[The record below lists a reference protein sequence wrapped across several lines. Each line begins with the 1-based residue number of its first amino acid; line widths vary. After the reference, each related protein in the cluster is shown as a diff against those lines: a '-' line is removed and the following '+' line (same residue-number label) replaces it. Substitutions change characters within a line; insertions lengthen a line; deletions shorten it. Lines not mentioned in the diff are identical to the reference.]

1 MDRAVNKSTLQYLGP
16 DFQYKL
22 AKCFIEEPGYFTSI
36 YSVVEQNAFTEPLL
50 KQFVGTLKDYYSS
63 NGIVPSYETLLIMLR
78 QKART
83 ENELEE
89 WDELVKNLKELSPEG
104 TTVIEES
111 ATKFFKQQNMI
122 KVANDILKKT
132 QDGDTDHYDECLKMM
147 EDAINVGNEDDDGFN
162 PYDVIDEVMRPN
174 AEIPIP
180 TGISKIDEL
189 LNGGLF
195 KGHIGL
201 VLGPS
206 GFGKTT
212 YSTAIA
218 AHAATSPSMLN
229 NYKGWQTLQI
239 VFEDDIKA
247 ISRKHFSRI
256 TQIEACNLTK
266 DYEIEEARTIL
277 DEFPEKEMF
286 RDNLIVKKYKTG
298 TKSVED
304 IKIYIKRLINK
315 GFRPDLIILDYFEC
329 LKLVRRERT
338 DTKWDLQEN
347 AMRQLEVLA
356 EEFNVA
362 LWVMTQGG
370 RESFGVKV
378 VTMNQGSGS
387 ITKVQIGH
395 VILSIARSQED
406 IDNNIATIA
415 MLKNRQGKSGP
426 TFDDIVFNNGTCTIS
441 CENSN
446 EYPSQEVYEEVM
458 AQRQQET
465 YEREYSRQLMEN
477 RARHEEELKME
488 ETLKRAEFSVVQEPV
503 PQAVPEPAPLAEPI
517 EKSESEPVPEVKET
531 EPEPPKE
538 EVIEEQ
544 PKYIRKPVSDSGELK
559 LVQEQKPINNE
570 AYDFEYFDNG
580 NELSTSEEEFLA
592 LFN

>member
-1 MDRAVNKSTLQYLGP
+1 MNRLVNKNTLQYLGP

-50 KQFVGTLKDYYSS
+50 RVFVGTLKDYYSQT
-63 NGIVPSYETLLIMLR
+63 GIVPSYETLLIMLK
-78 QKART
+78 QKARM

-104 TTVIEES
+104 TSVIEES
-111 ATKFFKQQNMI
+111 ATRFFKQQNMI

-132 QDGDTDHYDECLKMM
+132 QDGDTDHYEECLKMM
-147 EDAINVGNEDDDGFN
+147 EEALNVGSEEDEGFN
-162 PYDVIDEVMRPN
+162 PFDVIDEVMRPG
-174 AEIPIP
+174 AEIPIQ
-180 TGISKIDEL
+180 TGISKVDEI
-189 LNGGLF
+189 LNGGLY
-195 KGHIGL
+195 KGHLGL

-218 AHAATSPSMLN
+218 AHAATLPCDLN
-229 NYKGWQTLQI
+229 EQKGWKVLQI
-239 VFEDDIKA
+239 VFEDDVKA

-266 DYEIEEARTIL
+266 PFEIEEARTIL
-277 DEFPEKEMF
+277 DEFPDKEMF

-315 GFRPDLIILDYFEC
+315 GFRPDLVILDYFEC

-347 AMRQLEVLA
+347 TMRQLEVLA

-362 LWVMTQGG
+362 LWVMTQGNK
-370 RESFGVKV
+370 ESFSSKIVG
-378 VTMNQGSGS
+378 MDQGGGS

-395 VILSIARSQED
+395 VVMSIARSQED

-426 TFDDIVFNNGTCTIS
+426 YFDDVKFNNGTCTIS
-441 CENSN
+441 CDE
-446 EYPSQEVYEEVM
+446 
-458 AQRQQET
+458 
-465 YEREYSRQLMEN
+465 
-477 RARHEEELKME
+477 
-488 ETLKRAEFSVVQEPV
+488 VQEFANELAFQEHVTQKQNESRNEKVKQLRDEQRIKNEAEAARAQKPKAYV
-503 PQAVPEPAPLAEPI
+503 DTVIEEPNP
-517 EKSESEPVPEVKET
+517 
-531 EPEPPKE
+531 EPEPEKE
-538 EVIEEQ
+538 ETPEEKNDILNVDFSDDVVVTPVTDNGQ
-544 PKYIRKPVSDSGELK
+544 MTLVTSEKIDEPNPEKPKTSSTF
-559 LVQEQKPINNE
+559 
-570 AYDFEYFDNG
+570 DFEIDRPDDS
-580 NELSTSEEEFLA
+580 LMISEEEFESGVL
-592 LFN
+592 

>member
-1 MDRAVNKSTLQYLGP
+1 MNRAINKSTLQYLGP

-22 AKCFIEEPGYFTSI
+22 AKCFIEEPGYFSSI

-50 KQFVGTLKDYYSS
+50 RQFVGTLKDYYSS
-63 NGIVPSYETLLIMLR
+63 TGIVPSYETLLIVLK
-78 QKART
+78 QKARM

-89 WDELVKNLKELSPEG
+89 WDELIKNLKELSPEG
-104 TTVIEES
+104 TTIIEES

-147 EDAINVGNEDDDGFN
+147 EDAINVGNEDDEGFN

-189 LNGGLF
+189 LNGGLY
-195 KGHIGL
+195 KGHLGM

-218 AHAATSPSMLN
+218 AHAATAASDLN
-229 NYKGWQTLQI
+229 ENKGWKVLQI

-266 DYEIEEARTIL
+266 SFEVEEARNIL
-277 DEFPEKEMF
+277 DNFPEKEMF

-298 TKSVED
+298 TKSVDD

-329 LKLVRRERT
+329 LKLIRKDRN

-347 AMRQLEVLA
+347 TMRQLEVLA

-362 LWVMTQGG
+362 LWVMTQGNK
-370 RESFGVKV
+370 ESFAAKV
-378 VTMNQGSGS
+378 VGMNQGGGS

-426 TFDDIVFNNGTCTIS
+426 AFDGILFNNGTCTIS
-441 CENSN
+441 CDE
-446 EYPSQEVYEEVM
+446 
-458 AQRQQET
+458 
-465 YEREYSRQLMEN
+465 
-477 RARHEEELKME
+477 
-488 ETLKRAEFSVVQEPV
+488 VVQYDNELVFEDAMRQKEHDEIQDMARKLSEERKAREAEMKAKIEAQLERNKEPNK
-503 PQAVPEPAPLAEPI
+503 PPEEKPAVQNTTDDT
-517 EKSESEPVPEVKET
+517 SNEVKEEYVAT
-531 EPEPPKE
+531 
-538 EVIEEQ
+538 
-544 PKYIRKPVSDSGELK
+544 PVSDNGNLSLSTPK
-559 LVQEQKPINNE
+559 LQPSPSQF
-570 AYDFEYFDNG
+570 DFERDTLDSEFA
-580 NELSTSEEEFLA
+580 LSEAEFLSGV
-592 LFN
+592 L

>member
-1 MDRAVNKSTLQYLGP
+1 MNRAINKSTLQYLGP

-22 AKCFIEEPGYFTSI
+22 AKCFIEEPGYFASI

-50 KQFVGTLKDYYSS
+50 RQFVGTLKDYYSS
-63 NGIVPSYETLLIMLR
+63 TGIVPSYETLLIVLK
-78 QKART
+78 QKARM

-89 WDELVKNLKELSPEG
+89 WDELVKNLRELSPEG
-104 TTVIEES
+104 TTIIEES
-111 ATKFFKQQNMI
+111 ATRFFKQQNMI

-132 QDGDTDHYDECLKMM
+132 QDGDTDHYEECLKMM
-147 EDAINVGNEDDDGFN
+147 EDAINVGNEDDEGFN

-180 TGISKIDEL
+180 TGISKIDDL
-189 LNGGLF
+189 LNGGLY
-195 KGHIGL
+195 KGHLGM

-218 AHAATSPSMLN
+218 AHAATAASDLN
-229 NYKGWQTLQI
+229 EHKGWKVLQI
-239 VFEDDIKA
+239 VFEDDVRA

-266 DYEIEEARTIL
+266 TDEVEEARTIL
-277 DEFPEKEMF
+277 DNFPEKEMF

-329 LKLVRRERT
+329 LKLIRKERN

-347 AMRQLEVLA
+347 TMRQLEVLA

-362 LWVMTQGG
+362 LWVMTQGNK
-370 RESFGVKV
+370 ESFAAKV
-378 VTMNQGSGS
+378 VGMNQGGGS

-426 TFDDIVFNNGTCTIS
+426 AFDNIKFNNGTCTIS
-441 CENSN
+441 CDEVVEYDN
-446 EYPSQEVYEEVM
+446 ELVFEEAM
-458 AQRQQET
+458 RQKEHDDMQHKAQQIMAAQRAKDEVS
-465 YEREYSRQLMEN
+465 EKVAN
-477 RARHEEELKME
+477 
-488 ETLKRAEFSVVQEPV
+488 
-503 PQAVPEPAPLAEPI
+503 AVPKKEP
-517 EKSESEPVPEVKET
+517 EKPVVEEKTVVVEQKET
-531 EPEPPKE
+531 ITEIPVDPILETKTE
-538 EVIEEQ
+538 YTKV
-544 PKYIRKPVSDSGELK
+544 PVSDAGK
-559 LVQEQKPINNE
+559 LTLSINKPVVNTPKL
-570 AYDFEYFDNG
+570 DFEVDEIDP
-580 NELSTSEEEFLA
+580 ELAVSEAEFLNGV
-592 LFN
+592 L

>member
-1 MDRAVNKSTLQYLGP
+1 MNRSINKSTLQYLGP

-50 KQFVGTLKDYYSS
+50 KQFVGTLKDYYST
-63 NGIVPSYETLLIMLR
+63 NGIVPSYETLLIILK

-89 WDELVKNLKELSPEG
+89 WDELVKNLKELSTEG

-111 ATKFFKQQNMI
+111 ATRFFKQQNMI

-132 QDGDTDHYDECLKMM
+132 QDGDTDHYEECLKMM
-147 EDAINVGNEDDDGFN
+147 EDAINVGNEDDEGFN

-174 AEIPIP
+174 AEIPVP

-189 LNGGLF
+189 LNGGLY
-195 KGHIGL
+195 KGHLGM

-218 AHAATSPSMLN
+218 AHAATAASDLN
-229 NYKGWQTLQI
+229 NHKGWKVLQI
-239 VFEDDIKA
+239 VFEDDVKA

-266 DYEIEEARTIL
+266 TYEVEEARTIL
-277 DEFPEKEMF
+277 DDFPDKEMF

-298 TKSVED
+298 TKSVDD

-329 LKLVRRERT
+329 LKLIRRERNE
-338 DTKWDLQEN
+338 TKWDLQES

-362 LWVMTQGG
+362 LWIMTQGNK
-370 RESFGVKV
+370 ESFAAKV
-378 VTMNQGSGS
+378 VGMDQAGGS

-395 VILSIARSQED
+395 VIMSIARSQED
-406 IDNNIATIA
+406 IDNNIAAIA

-426 TFDDIVFNNGTCTIS
+426 VFDDIFFNNGTCTIS

-446 EYPSQEVYEEVM
+446 EYQSEEAFNEIM
-458 AQRQQET
+458 ARKDE
-465 YEREYSRQLMEN
+465 EMRDSMILSMSRELRKQ
-477 RARHEEELKME
+477 HEKDALIK
-488 ETLKRAEFSVVQEPV
+488 VEPQ
-503 PQAVPEPAPLAEPI
+503 PQPEPETPKIESVSQPEISVEPKETTI
-517 EKSESEPVPEVKET
+517 EESPKPEV
-531 EPEPPKE
+531 
-538 EVIEEQ
+538 VI
-544 PKYIRKPVSDSGELK
+544 KKPVSDVGELK
-559 LVQEQKPINNE
+559 LTTTKEPPKQEYYDIEEYEPYCELDTKE
-570 AYDFEYFDNG
+570 AEFLS
-580 NELSTSEEEFLA
+580 ELS
-592 LFN
+592 

>member
-1 MDRAVNKSTLQYLGP
+1 MNRAINKSTLQYLGP

-22 AKCFIEEPGYFTSI
+22 AKCFIEEPGYFASI

-50 KQFVGTLKDYYSS
+50 RQFVGTLKDYYSS
-63 NGIVPSYETLLIMLR
+63 TGIVPSYETLLIVLK
-78 QKART
+78 QKARM

-89 WDELVKNLKELSPEG
+89 WDELVKNLRELSPEG
-104 TTVIEES
+104 TTIIEES
-111 ATKFFKQQNMI
+111 ATRFFMQQNMI

-132 QDGDTDHYDECLKMM
+132 QDGDTDHYEECLKMM
-147 EDAINVGNEDDDGFN
+147 EDAINVGNEDDEGFN

-180 TGISKIDEL
+180 TGISKIDDL
-189 LNGGLF
+189 LNGGLY
-195 KGHIGL
+195 KGHLGM

-218 AHAATSPSMLN
+218 AHAATAASDLN
-229 NYKGWQTLQI
+229 EHKGWKVLQI
-239 VFEDDIKA
+239 VFEDDVRA

-266 DYEIEEARTIL
+266 TNEVEEARTIL
-277 DEFPEKEMF
+277 DNFPEKEMF

-298 TKSVED
+298 TRSVED

-329 LKLVRRERT
+329 LKLIRKERN

-347 AMRQLEVLA
+347 TMRQLEVLA

-362 LWVMTQGG
+362 LWVMTQGNK
-370 RESFGVKV
+370 ESFAAKV
-378 VTMNQGSGS
+378 VGMNQGGGS

-426 TFDDIVFNNGTCTIS
+426 AFDNIKFNNGTCTIS
-441 CENSN
+441 CDEVVEYDN
-446 EYPSQEVYEEVM
+446 ELVFEEAM
-458 AQRQQET
+458 RQKEHDDMQHKAQQIMAAQRAKDEVSEKVANT
-465 YEREYSRQLMEN
+465 
-477 RARHEEELKME
+477 
-488 ETLKRAEFSVVQEPV
+488 V
-503 PQAVPEPAPLAEPI
+503 P
-517 EKSESEPVPEVKET
+517 KK
-531 EPEPPKE
+531 EPEKP
-538 EVIEEQ
+538 VIEEKPSVVEQ
-544 PKYIRKPVSDSGELK
+544 KETITEIPDDPVFEQKTEYTRQPVSAAGKFSLSTNNPVVNTPK
-559 LVQEQKPINNE
+559 L
-570 AYDFEYFDNG
+570 DFEVDEIDP
-580 NELSTSEEEFLA
+580 ELAVSEAEFLNGV
-592 LFN
+592 L

>member
-1 MDRAVNKSTLQYLGP
+1 MNRAINKSTLQYLGP

-22 AKCFIEEPGYFTSI
+22 AKCFIEEPGYFASI

-50 KQFVGTLKDYYSS
+50 RQFVGTLKDYYSS
-63 NGIVPSYETLLIMLR
+63 TGIVPSYETLLIVLK
-78 QKART
+78 QKARM

-89 WDELVKNLKELSPEG
+89 WDELVKNLRELSPEG
-104 TTVIEES
+104 TTIIEES
-111 ATKFFKQQNMI
+111 ATRFFKQQNMI

-132 QDGDTDHYDECLKMM
+132 QDGDTDHYEECLKMM
-147 EDAINVGNEDDDGFN
+147 EDAINVGNEDDEGFN

-180 TGISKIDEL
+180 TGISKIDDL
-189 LNGGLF
+189 LNGGLY
-195 KGHIGL
+195 KGHLGM

-218 AHAATSPSMLN
+218 AHAATAASDLN
-229 NYKGWQTLQI
+229 EHKGWKVLQI
-239 VFEDDIKA
+239 VFEDDVRA

-266 DYEIEEARTIL
+266 TDEVEEARTIL
-277 DEFPEKEMF
+277 DNFPEKEMF

-329 LKLVRRERT
+329 LKLIRKERN

-347 AMRQLEVLA
+347 TMRQLEVLA

-362 LWVMTQGG
+362 LWVMTQGNK
-370 RESFGVKV
+370 ESFAAKV
-378 VTMNQGSGS
+378 VGMNQGGGS

-426 TFDDIVFNNGTCTIS
+426 AFDNIKFNNGTCTIS
-441 CENSN
+441 CDEVVEYDN
-446 EYPSQEVYEEVM
+446 ELVFEEAM
-458 AQRQQET
+458 RQKEHDDMQHKAQQIMAAQRAKDEVS
-465 YEREYSRQLMEN
+465 EKVANVVPREEPEKPVV
-477 RARHEEELKME
+477 EEKP
-488 ETLKRAEFSVVQEPV
+488 VVVEQ
-503 PQAVPEPAPLAEPI
+503 
-517 EKSESEPVPEVKET
+517 KET
-531 EPEPPKE
+531 ITEIPDDPVLETKTE
-538 EVIEEQ
+538 YTKV
-544 PKYIRKPVSDSGELK
+544 PVSDSGK
-559 LVQEQKPINNE
+559 LTLSINKPVVNTPKL
-570 AYDFEYFDNG
+570 DFEVDEIDP
-580 NELSTSEEEFLA
+580 ELAVSEAEFLNGV
-592 LFN
+592 L

>member
-1 MDRAVNKSTLQYLGP
+1 MNRAINKSTLQYLGP

-22 AKCFIEEPGYFTSI
+22 AKCFIEEPGYFSSI

-50 KQFVGTLKDYYSS
+50 RQFVGTLKDYYSS
-63 NGIVPSYETLLIMLR
+63 TGIVPSYETLLIVLK
-78 QKART
+78 QKARM

-89 WDELVKNLKELSPEG
+89 WDELVKNFKELSPEG
-104 TTVIEES
+104 TTIIEES

-132 QDGDTDHYDECLKMM
+132 QDGDTDHYEECLKMM
-147 EDAINVGNEDDDGFN
+147 EDAINVGNEDDEGFN

-180 TGISKIDEL
+180 TGISKIDDL
-189 LNGGLF
+189 LNGGLY
-195 KGHIGL
+195 KGHLGM

-218 AHAATSPSMLN
+218 AHAATAASDLN
-229 NYKGWQTLQI
+229 EHKGWKVLQI
-239 VFEDDIKA
+239 VFEDDVKA

-266 DYEIEEARTIL
+266 EYEVEEARNIL
-277 DEFPEKEMF
+277 DNFPEKEMF

-329 LKLVRRERT
+329 LKLIRKERN

-347 AMRQLEVLA
+347 TMRQLEVLA

-362 LWVMTQGG
+362 LWVMTQGNK
-370 RESFGVKV
+370 ESFAAKV
-378 VTMNQGSGS
+378 VGMNQGGGS

-426 TFDDIVFNNGTCTIS
+426 AFDNIKFNNGTCTIS
-441 CENSN
+441 CDEVVEYDN
-446 EYPSQEVYEEVM
+446 ELVFEEAM
-458 AQRQQET
+458 RQKEHDDMQHKAQQIMAAQRAKDEVSEKT
-465 YEREYSRQLMEN
+465 TKAIPKKEPEKPVV
-477 RARHEEELKME
+477 EEK
-488 ETLKRAEFSVVQEPV
+488 TVVVEQ
-503 PQAVPEPAPLAEPI
+503 
-517 EKSESEPVPEVKET
+517 KET
-531 EPEPPKE
+531 ITEMPDDPILETKTE
-538 EVIEEQ
+538 YTKV
-544 PKYIRKPVSDSGELK
+544 PVSDAGK
-559 LVQEQKPINNE
+559 LTLSINKPVVNTPKL
-570 AYDFEYFDNG
+570 DFEVDEIDP
-580 NELSTSEEEFLA
+580 ELAVSEAEFLNGV
-592 LFN
+592 L

>member
-1 MDRAVNKSTLQYLGP
+1 MNRAINKSTLQYLGP

-22 AKCFIEEPGYFTSI
+22 AKCFIEEPGYFSSV

-50 KQFVGTLKDYYSS
+50 RQFVGTLKDYYSS
-63 NGIVPSYETLLIMLR
+63 TGIVPSYETLLIVLK
-78 QKART
+78 QKARM

-89 WDELVKNLKELSPEG
+89 WDELVKNLRELSPEG
-104 TTVIEES
+104 TTIIEES

-132 QDGDTDHYDECLKMM
+132 QDGDTDHYEECLKMM
-147 EDAINVGNEDDDGFN
+147 EDAINVGNEDDEGFN

-180 TGISKIDEL
+180 TGISKIDDL
-189 LNGGLF
+189 LNGGLY
-195 KGHIGL
+195 KGHLGM

-218 AHAATSPSMLN
+218 AHAATAASDLN
-229 NYKGWQTLQI
+229 EHKGWKVLQI
-239 VFEDDIKA
+239 VFEDDVRA

-266 DYEIEEARTIL
+266 TNEVEEARTIL
-277 DEFPEKEMF
+277 DNFPEKEMF

-329 LKLVRRERT
+329 LKLIRKERN

-347 AMRQLEVLA
+347 TMRQLEVLA

-362 LWVMTQGG
+362 LWVMTQGNK
-370 RESFGVKV
+370 ESFAAKV
-378 VTMNQGSGS
+378 VGMNQGGGS

-426 TFDDIVFNNGTCTIS
+426 AFDNIKFNNGTCTIS
-441 CENSN
+441 CDEVVEYDN
-446 EYPSQEVYEEVM
+446 ELVFEDAMRQKEHDDM
-458 AQRQQET
+458 QHKAQQIIAAQRAKDEASEKT
-465 YEREYSRQLMEN
+465 TKAIPKNEPE
-477 RARHEEELKME
+477 KP
-488 ETLKRAEFSVVQEPV
+488 VVG
-503 PQAVPEPAPLAEPI
+503 
-517 EKSESEPVPEVKET
+517 EKTVVVEQKET
-531 EPEPPKE
+531 ITEIPDDPILETKTE
-538 EVIEEQ
+538 YTKV
-544 PKYIRKPVSDSGELK
+544 PVSDSGK
-559 LVQEQKPINNE
+559 LTLSINKPVVNKPKL
-570 AYDFEYFDNG
+570 DFEVDEIDP
-580 NELSTSEEEFLA
+580 ELAVSESEFLNGV
-592 LFN
+592 L

>member
-1 MDRAVNKSTLQYLGP
+1 MNRAINKSTLQYLGP

-36 YSVVEQNAFTEPLL
+36 YSVIEQNAFTEPLL
-50 KQFVGTLKDYYSS
+50 RQFVGTLKDYYSS
-63 NGIVPSYETLLIMLR
+63 TGIVPSYETLLIMLK
-78 QKART
+78 QKARM

-89 WDELVKNLKELSPEG
+89 WDELIKNLKELSPEG
-104 TTVIEES
+104 TTIVEES

-132 QDGDTDHYDECLKMM
+132 QDGDTDHYEECLKMM
-147 EDAINVGNEDDDGFN
+147 EDAINVGNEDDEGFN

-180 TGISKIDEL
+180 TGISNVDNL

-195 KGHIGL
+195 KGHLGM

-218 AHAATSPSMLN
+218 AHAATCPSDLN
-229 NYKGWQTLQI
+229 NHKGWKVLQI
-239 VFEDDIKA
+239 VFEDDVKA

-256 TQIEACNLTK
+256 TQIEASKLTSP
-266 DYEIEEARTIL
+266 YEIEEARNIL
-277 DEFPEKEMF
+277 DEFPDREMF

-298 TKSVED
+298 TKSVDD

-329 LKLVRRERT
+329 LKLIRKERT
-338 DTKWDLQEN
+338 ETKWDLQES

-362 LWVMTQGG
+362 LWIMTQGNK
-370 RESFGVKV
+370 ESFAAKV
-378 VTMNQGSGS
+378 VGMDQAGGS

-395 VILSIARSQED
+395 VIMSIARSQED
-406 IDNNIATIA
+406 IDNNIAAIA

-426 TFDDIVFNNGTCTIS
+426 VFRDVKFNNGTCTIS
-441 CENSN
+441 CDEVQ
-446 EYPSQEVYEEVM
+446 EYDNLLVFEETVNQEEQVRM
-458 AQRQQET
+458 QRQLKEIS
-465 YEREYSRQLMEN
+465 EEI
-477 RARHEEELKME
+477 RAKNAIEKE
-488 ETLKRAEFSVVQEPV
+488 AEKAVTQ
-503 PQAVPEPAPLAEPI
+503 PQPKPESKPEPIKKAEP
-517 EKSESEPVPEVKET
+517 EKQVEIP
-531 EPEPPKE
+531 EPEPVKVEEPEVQKEVETQYKRVPVKDEGLSLSTPKPT
-538 EVIEEQ
+538 
-544 PKYIRKPVSDSGELK
+544 PKPS
-559 LVQEQKPINNE
+559 QF
-570 AYDFEYFDNG
+570 DFEIDTPDPS
-580 NELSTSEEEFLA
+580 LSIDESEWLA
-592 LFN
+592 GVS

>member
-1 MDRAVNKSTLQYLGP
+1 MNRAINKSTLQYLGP

-22 AKCFIEEPGYFTSI
+22 VKCFIEDPSYFTSI
-36 YSVVEQNAFTEPLL
+36 YSVVEQNAFTETILR
-50 KQFVGTLKDYYSS
+50 QFVGTLKDYYSA
-63 NGIVPSYETLLIMLR
+63 NGIVPSYETLLVILK
-78 QKART
+78 QKARM

-111 ATKFFKQQNMI
+111 ATRFFKQQNMI
-122 KVANDILKKT
+122 RVANDILKKT

-147 EDAINVGNEDDDGFN
+147 EDAINVGNEDDEGFN
-162 PYDVIDEVMRPN
+162 PYDIIDEVMRPN
-174 AEIPIP
+174 AEIAIP

-189 LNGGLF
+189 LNGGLY
-195 KGHIGL
+195 KGHLGM

-218 AHAATSPSMLN
+218 AHAATAASDLN
-229 NYKGWQTLQI
+229 EHKGWKVLQI
-239 VFEDDIKA
+239 VFEDDVKA

-256 TQIEACNLTK
+256 TQIEACNLTRH
-266 DYEIEEARTIL
+266 DEVEEARTIL
-277 DEFPEKEMF
+277 DDFPEKEMF

-329 LKLVRRERT
+329 LKLIRRDRNE
-338 DTKWDLQEN
+338 TKWDLQEN
-347 AMRQLEVLA
+347 AMRQLEVLS

-362 LWVMTQGG
+362 LWVMTQGNK
-370 RESFGVKV
+370 ESFVAKV
-378 VTMNQGSGS
+378 VGMNQGGGS
-387 ITKVQIGH
+387 LTKVQIGH

-426 TFDDIVFNNGTCTIS
+426 VFEGIKFNNGTCTIS
-441 CENSN
+441 CDDSIEYQN
-446 EYPSQEVYEEVM
+446 EEAFAEIMASKQEEMYHNMSEAVLM
-458 AQRQQET
+458 KN
-465 YEREYSRQLMEN
+465 RE
-477 RARHEEELKME
+477 RHEQEIAAE
-488 ETLKRAEFSVVQEPV
+488 RALEIKKAPVEPV
-503 PQAVPEPAPLAEPI
+503 KEHPVPKPEPVKEEKPEPMAVAPITTP
-517 EKSESEPVPEVKET
+517 SEPTPAPEVPKVVKVPVTDAGRLELSA
-531 EPEPPKE
+531 PKE
-538 EVIEEQ
+538 
-544 PKYIRKPVSDSGELK
+544 PLK
-559 LVQEQKPINNE
+559 NE
-570 AYDFEYFDNG
+570 SYDFEEYVADNDLAIK
-580 NELSTSEEEFLA
+580 EDEFFSSL
-592 LFN
+592 